1 MVKMKNGK
9 PDVPAA
15 NNKQSQDIKQEL
27 PKKYAGMKLPKEM
40 KTESEKI
47 KIAEGFGNQ
56 FRNNNNS
63 IDDPSKNAFQG
74 NRSGK

>member
-1 MVKMKNGK
+1 MV
-9 PDVPAA
+9 
-15 NNKQSQDIKQEL
+15 
-27 PKKYAGMKLPKEM
+27 M

-47 KIAEGFGNQ
+47 KIADGFGNQ